1 MALDEAVIFDK
12 KALKR
17 GARQSNPCYVEVIRE
32 LVCCVF
38 GKPPFG
44 RVGIEDKEGSITRL
58 YLPGRSDA
66 VSEGPETALLGEA
79 FAQLE
84 AYFAGRRKT
93 FDLPLRFDEGTPF
106 MKQVW
111 QALCTVPYA
120 HTASYKDIAEA
131 VGNPKACPGRGHGEQ
146 QEPHCDHCPLP
157 SYHRQHRCACRLRRR
172 IGI

>member
-1 MALDEAVIFDK
+1 MLCF
-12 KALKR
+12 
-17 GARQSNPCYVEVIRE
+17 RE
-32 LVCCVF
+32 TA
-38 GKPPFG
+38 FG

-131 VGNPKACPGRGHGEQ
+131 VGNPKACRAVGMANNRNPVVIVVPCHRVVGKGGSLVGYAGGLDRKEFLLKLEAEHGR
-146 QEPHCDHCPLP
+146 
-157 SYHRQHRCACRLRRR
+157 AT
-172 IGI
+172 

>member
-1 MALDEAVIFDK
+1 MLCF
-12 KALKR
+12 
-17 GARQSNPCYVEVIRE
+17 RE
-32 LVCCVF
+32 TA
-38 GKPPFG
+38 FG

-79 FAQLE
+79 FV
-84 AYFAGRRKT
+84 
-93 FDLPLRFDEGTPF
+93 RFDEGTPF

-131 VGNPKACPGRGHGEQ
+131 VGNPKACRAVGMANNRNPIAIIV
-146 QEPHCDHCPLP
+146 PC
-157 SYHRQHRCACRLRRR
+157 HRIIGSTGALVGYGGGLGMKERLLELERRY
-172 IGI
+172 GPAD

>member
-1 MALDEAVIFDK
+1 MLCF
-12 KALKR
+12 
-17 GARQSNPCYVEVIRE
+17 RE
-32 LVCCVF
+32 TA
-38 GKPPFG
+38 FG

-66 VSEGPETALLGEA
+66 ASEGPETALLGEA

-146 QEPHCDHCPLP
+146 PEPHCDHCPLP

-172 IGI
+172 IGYEGTFA

>member
-1 MALDEAVIFDK
+1 MLCF
-12 KALKR
+12 
-17 GARQSNPCYVEVIRE
+17 RE
-32 LVCCVF
+32 TA
-38 GKPPFG
+38 FG

-120 HTASYKDIAEA
+120 HTASYKDIPCHRIIGSTGAL
-131 VGNPKACPGRGHGEQ
+131 VGYGGGLGMKE
-146 QEPHCDHCPLP
+146 
-157 SYHRQHRCACRLRRR
+157 RLLELERRY
-172 IGI
+172 GPAD

>member
-1 MALDEAVIFDK
+1 MLCF
-12 KALKR
+12 
-17 GARQSNPCYVEVIRE
+17 RE
-32 LVCCVF
+32 TA
-38 GKPPFG
+38 FG
-44 RVGIEDKEGSITRL
+44 RVGIEDKEGFITRL

-111 QALCTVPYA
+111 QALCMVPMPIRQA
-120 HTASYKDIAEA
+120 IRILPKPSATRRLAGPWAWRTTAT
-131 VGNPKACPGRGHGEQ
+131 
-146 QEPHCDHCPLP
+146 L
-157 SYHRQHRCACRLRRR
+157 LRSLFLA
-172 IGI
+172 IVS

>member
-1 MALDEAVIFDK
+1 MLCF
-12 KALKR
+12 
-17 GARQSNPCYVEVIRE
+17 RE
-32 LVCCVF
+32 TA
-38 GKPPFG
+38 FG

-84 AYFAGRRKT
+84 TYFAGRRKT

-131 VGNPKACPGRGHGEQ
+131 VGNPKACRAVGMANNRNPVGSTGALVGYGGGLGMKE
-146 QEPHCDHCPLP
+146 
-157 SYHRQHRCACRLRRR
+157 RLLELERRY
-172 IGI
+172 GPAD

>member
-1 MALDEAVIFDK
+1 MLCF
-12 KALKR
+12 
-17 GARQSNPCYVEVIRE
+17 RE
-32 LVCCVF
+32 TA
-38 GKPPFG
+38 FG

-58 YLPGRSDA
+58 YLPGRSDV

-131 VGNPKACPGRGHGEQ
+131 VGHPKACRAVGMESNRNALAIHLS
-146 QEPHCDHCPLP
+146 CPRILG
-157 SYHRQHRCACRLRRR
+157 STRQLV
-172 IGI
+172 

>member
-1 MALDEAVIFDK
+1 MLCF
-12 KALKR
+12 
-17 GARQSNPCYVEVIRE
+17 RE
-32 LVCCVF
+32 TA
-38 GKPPFG
+38 FG
-44 RVGIEDKEGSITRL
+44 RVGIEDKEGSMTYYFDGI
-58 YLPGRSDA
+58 
-66 VSEGPETALLGEA
+66 EALLGEA

-131 VGNPKACPGRGHGEQ
+131 VGNPKACRAVGMANNRNPIAIIV
-146 QEPHCDHCPLP
+146 PC
-157 SYHRQHRCACRLRRR
+157 HRIIGSTGALVGYGGGLGMKERLLELERRY
-172 IGI
+172 GPAD

>member
-1 MALDEAVIFDK
+1 MLCF
-12 KALKR
+12 
-17 GARQSNPCYVEVIRE
+17 RE
-32 LVCCVF
+32 TA
-38 GKPPFG
+38 FG

-120 HTASYKDIAEA
+120 HTASYK
-131 VGNPKACPGRGHGEQ
+131 VSPKPSAIRRPAGPWAWRTTGT
-146 QEPHCDHCPLP
+146 PLR
-157 SYHRQHRCACRLRRR
+157 SLSLA
-172 IGI
+172 IVS

>member
-1 MALDEAVIFDK
+1 MLCF
-12 KALKR
+12 
-17 GARQSNPCYVEVIRE
+17 RE
-32 LVCCVF
+32 TA
-38 GKPPFG
+38 FG

-79 FAQLE
+79 
-84 AYFAGRRKT
+84 

-131 VGNPKACPGRGHGEQ
+131 VGNPKACRAVGMANNRNPIAIIV
-146 QEPHCDHCPLP
+146 PC
-157 SYHRQHRCACRLRRR
+157 HRIIGSTGALVGYGGGLGMKERLLELERRY
-172 IGI
+172 GPAD

>member
-1 MALDEAVIFDK
+1 MLCF
-12 KALKR
+12 
-17 GARQSNPCYVEVIRE
+17 RE
-32 LVCCVF
+32 TA
-38 GKPPFG
+38 FG
-44 RVGIEDKEGSITRL
+44 RVGIEDKEGFITRL

-111 QALCTVPYA
+111 QALCMVPYA

-131 VGNPKACPGRGHGEQ
+131 IGNPKACRAVGMANNRNPIAIIV
-146 QEPHCDHCPLP
+146 PC
-157 SYHRQHRCACRLRRR
+157 HRIIAAPVRLSATAADWV
-172 IGI
+172 

>member
-1 MALDEAVIFDK
+1 MLCF
-12 KALKR
+12 
-17 GARQSNPCYVEVIRE
+17 RE
-32 LVCCVF
+32 TA
-38 GKPPFG
+38 FG

-111 QALCTVPYA
+111 QDWSSECAFRSEAPRCG
-120 HTASYKDIAEA
+120 IAITFFMA
-131 VGNPKACPGRGHGEQ
+131 TDFGFGKSVT
-146 QEPHCDHCPLP
+146 
-157 SYHRQHRCACRLRRR
+157 
-172 IGI
+172 

>member
-1 MALDEAVIFDK
+1 MFSGNRLWAGGH
-12 KALKR
+12 R
-17 GARQSNPCYVEVIRE
+17 GQRGFHHAS
-32 LVCCVF
+32 
-38 GKPPFG
+38 
-44 RVGIEDKEGSITRL
+44 

-111 QALCTVPYA
+111 QALCMVPYA

-131 VGNPKACPGRGHGEQ
+131 MDVSLRTVEAHMYKALKFLR
-146 QEPHCDHCPLP
+146 
-157 SYHRQHRCACRLRRR
+157 SRLEGYIRNK
-172 IGI
+172 

>member
-1 MALDEAVIFDK
+1 MLCF
-12 KALKR
+12 
-17 GARQSNPCYVEVIRE
+17 RE
-32 LVCCVF
+32 TA
-38 GKPPFG
+38 FG
-44 RVGIEDKEGSITRL
+44 RVGIEDKEGFITRL

-111 QALCTVPYA
+111 PALCMLPYA
-120 HTASYKDIAEA
+120 HPASSQDLAA
-131 VGNPKACPGRGHGEQ
+131 A
-146 QEPHCDHCPLP
+146 
-157 SYHRQHRCACRLRRR
+157 
-172 IGI
+172 IGTQPA

>member
-1 MALDEAVIFDK
+1 MLCF
-12 KALKR
+12 
-17 GARQSNPCYVEVIRE
+17 RE
-32 LVCCVF
+32 TA
-38 GKPPFG
+38 FG

-66 VSEGPETALLGEA
+66 VSEGPETALLG
-79 FAQLE
+79 
-84 AYFAGRRKT
+84 KT

-131 VGNPKACPGRGHGEQ
+131 VGNPKACRAVGMANNRNPIAIIV
-146 QEPHCDHCPLP
+146 PC
-157 SYHRQHRCACRLRRR
+157 HRIIGSTGALVGYGGGLGMKERLLELERRY
-172 IGI
+172 GPAD

>member
-1 MALDEAVIFDK
+1 M
-12 KALKR
+12 
-17 GARQSNPCYVEVIRE
+17 
-32 LVCCVF
+32 
-38 GKPPFG
+38 
-44 RVGIEDKEGSITRL
+44 GIEDKEGFITRL

-111 QALCTVPYA
+111 QALCMVCLLYTSSSPCCDRKETTVETGVPLLFVFRQSA
-120 HTASYKDIAEA
+120 FSADGAIVFCRMPTDR
-131 VGNPKACPGRGHGEQ
+131 GKAGDE
-146 QEPHCDHCPLP
+146 
-157 SYHRQHRCACRLRRR
+157 CAN
-172 IGI
+172 G

>member
-1 MALDEAVIFDK
+1 MLCF
-12 KALKR
+12 
-17 GARQSNPCYVEVIRE
+17 RE
-32 LVCCVF
+32 TA
-38 GKPPFG
+38 FG

-131 VGNPKACPGRGHGEQ
+131 VGIRRPAGPWAWRTTGT
-146 QEPHCDHCPLP
+146 PLR
-157 SYHRQHRCACRLRRR
+157 SLSLA
-172 IGI
+172 IVS

>member
-1 MALDEAVIFDK
+1 MLCF
-12 KALKR
+12 
-17 GARQSNPCYVEVIRE
+17 RE
-32 LVCCVF
+32 TA
-38 GKPPFG
+38 FG

-66 VSEGPETALLGEA
+66 ASEGPETALLGEA

-131 VGNPKACPGRGHGEQ
+131 VGNPKACRAVGMANHRN
-146 QEPHCDHCPLP
+146 PLSIVVP
-157 SYHRQHRCACRLRRR
+157 CHRVVGATGSLTGYGGGLEAKRFLLELERRTAEGAQPPTR
-172 IGI
+172 